1 MPTRNSGLT
10 PTTRPEFELIERLRS
25 VVGSHPRIPLG
36 IGDDAAALACDG
48 GRETLVAT
56 DMLLDG
62 VHFMVDECGPY
73 LAGRKALAVNLSDL
87 AAMGGRGLAS
97 FVSIAL
103 PQSQP
108 MSWADE
114 LMQGVIDLGAEWNC
128 PVTGGDTNSWH
139 GQLVINVAVVGET
152 LQPQSIRRS
161 GAKPGDA
168 IVVTGALGGSIHGR
182 HLRFTPRLEEA
193 AELLRLTSPH
203 AMIDISD
210 GLSSDIQHILAASGV
225 GARIEE
231 VAIPVHPDVTLH
243 SGLAGL
249 DSEDRQVLL
258 THALNDGE
266 DFELLFTMPLGEW
279 ERLQAKWRHPT
290 PLTRIGVVTE
300 GQGCMLVGNSGE
312 SVPLTAG
319 GYVHQFG

>member
-1 MPTRNSGLT
+1 MPSS
-10 PTTRPEFELIERLRS
+10 RPEFALIDRIRLAAGTSSR
-25 VVGSHPRIPLG
+25 VLLG
-36 IGDDAAALACDG
+36 IGDDAAGLDCRVDH
-48 GRETLVAT
+48 ETLVAT

-62 VHFMVDECGPY
+62 VHFVVDECGPY

-103 PQSQP
+103 PKSQP
-108 MSWADE
+108 IAWADE

-128 PVTGGDTNSWH
+128 PVAGGDTNSWN
-139 GQLVINVAVVGET
+139 GPLVINVAVVGET
-152 LQPQSIRRS
+152 LQTQSTRRS
-161 GAKPGDA
+161 GAKPGDV

-193 AELLRLTSPH
+193 AELLRLAAPH

-231 VAIPVHPDVTLH
+231 AAIPVHPDVTLH

-249 DSEDRQVLL
+249 DSEDRQAWL

-266 DFELLFTMPLGEW
+266 DFELLFTLPHGEW
-279 ERLQAKWRHPT
+279 ERLQAEWRHPT